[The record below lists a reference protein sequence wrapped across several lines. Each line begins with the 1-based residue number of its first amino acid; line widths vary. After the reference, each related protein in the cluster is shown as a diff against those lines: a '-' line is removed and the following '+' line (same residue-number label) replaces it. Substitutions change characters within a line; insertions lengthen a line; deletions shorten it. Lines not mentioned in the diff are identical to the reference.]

1 MSQTDKL
8 FHICHVMFSYGIT
21 KPEMARSIEELS
33 VILQW
38 SEEVDLLDIVNELEN
53 QGYVGIFGEKY
64 FLLGKGIVAVA
75 AIFT

>member
-33 VILQW
+33 EILQW

-53 QGYVGIFGEKY
+53 QGYVGIIGEKY

>member
-1 MSQTDKL
+1 MSQTNRL

-21 KPEMARSIEELS
+21 KPEKAKSAEEMKD
-33 VILQW
+33 ILQ
-38 SEEVDLLDIVNELEN
+38 SEDDLNLLQVFDDLVD
-53 QGYVGIFGEKY
+53 QGYVGLFESKY

>member
-21 KPEMARSIEELS
+21 KPETARNIEEMS
-33 VILQW
+33 EILQW
-38 SEEVDLLDIVNELEN
+38 SEEDDLQEVVNELQN

>member
-33 VILQW
+33 EILQW

-53 QGYVGIFGEKY
+53 QGYVGILGEKY

>member
-1 MSQTDKL
+1 
-8 FHICHVMFSYGIT
+8 MFSYGIT

-33 VILQW
+33 EILQW

-53 QGYVGIFGEKY
+53 QGYVGIFDEKY

>member
-1 MSQTDKL
+1 
-8 FHICHVMFSYGIT
+8 MFSYGIT

>member
-1 MSQTDKL
+1 MSQTNKL

-21 KPEMARSIEELS
+21 KPEKAKSLTEMKD
-33 VILQW
+33 ILQ
-38 SEEVDLLDIVNELEN
+38 SEDDVNIIQVFDDLVN
-53 QGYVGIFGEKY
+53 QGYVGLFDSKY

>member
-21 KPEMARSIEELS
+21 KPEMAKSTEELS
-33 VILQW
+33 EILQW
-38 SEEVDLLDIVNELEN
+38 AEEIDLQEVVDDLQN
-53 QGYVGIFGEKY
+53 QGYVGIIGEKY

>member
-1 MSQTDKL
+1 
-8 FHICHVMFSYGIT
+8 HVMFSYGIT

-33 VILQW
+33 EILQW

-53 QGYVGIFGEKY
+53 QGYVGIFSEKY

>member
-1 MSQTDKL
+1 
-8 FHICHVMFSYGIT
+8 MFSYGIT
-21 KPEMARSIEELS
+21 KPEMARSTEELRE
-33 VILQW
+33 ILQW
-38 SEEVDLLDIVNELEN
+38 SEEDDLQKIVDELQN